1 MTLQNL
7 LQVFERTA
15 TPRLQK
21 LCLQY
26 SDKGQWQ
33 NLTWA
38 EVKEQ
43 VEKLTDVLCRIGV
56 VAGDSVCILAKT
68 RYEWT
73 LADLAVLSCGGATVP
88 IYESNTAEQAAF
100 VISDAA
106 AKVIFVE
113 NQVQLQKIKTVWSQL
128 PNLQAVI
135 IFDSQDKL
143 LEKNRVLS
151 WRECLLTAD
160 AVQGKKIYLKSLNE
174 IQPTQIAS
182 IVYTSGTTGNP
193 KGAVLTHDNF
203 LAAIE
208 AGSATFPFRDDMI
221 GLIFLPLAH
230 ILGRITQFYQIA
242 NGFVHTYAESIE
254 KLVDNIATV
263 RPHFMV
269 SVPRIFEKIHERTL
283 YSLQSMSSVRKT
295 LFNWAMAVG
304 ERFASYRMQ
313 GKTAPLFLR
322 LQNAVADRL
331 VFQKLK
337 QKLGARLEFCIS
349 GGAPL
354 SPEVGRFF
362 AAAGIVVVEGY
373 GLTETTAAN
382 AVNRLNATKIGTVG
396 KPLPGVQIKLA
407 DDGEILICGRVVFS
421 GYRNNLTATSEA
433 IDTAGW
439 FHSGDVGEIDTDGFL
454 KITDRKKEIIVTAGG
469 KKISPQNIEN
479 LLKADPYISQVI
491 VHGDRR
497 KFISAL
503 VTLNKDMIENFA
515 KQHTLNF
522 TNFAD
527 LVQNPKVYAL
537 IKDTIE
543 RKNAGLAQFESIK
556 KFAILPNDFTIESGE
571 LTPSLKLKRKV
582 ITQKYQSVFDNFY
595 QE

>member
-1 MTLQNL
+1 MSLQNTI
-7 LQVFERTA
+7 QIFERSA
-15 TPRLQK
+15 QPRLQK

-26 SDKGQWQ
+26 SEKGQWQ
-33 NLTWA
+33 TLTWG

-43 VEKLTDVLCRIGV
+43 VEKLTGVLNRFGLN
-56 VAGDSVCILAKT
+56 AEDRVCILAKT

-73 LADLAVLSCGGATVP
+73 VADLAILAAGCVTVP
-88 IYESNTAEQAAF
+88 IYESNTPEQVAF
-100 VISDAA
+100 VIADSDA
-106 AKVIFVE
+106 KVVFVE
-113 NQVQLQKIKTVWSQL
+113 NQLQLQKVQAVWPKL
-128 PNLQAVI
+128 KNLQTVI
-135 IFDSQDKL
+135 VFESHDKL

-160 AVQGKKIYLKSLNE
+160 AVQGKAVYRKNLNS
-174 IQPTQIAS
+174 IPPSQMAS

-208 AGSATFPFRDDMI
+208 AGSATFPFRDDML

-230 ILGRITQFYQIA
+230 ILGRLTQFYQIA
-242 NGFVHTYAESIE
+242 NGFVHVYAESIE

-283 YSLQSMSSVRKT
+283 YSLQSMSSFRKT
-295 LFNWAMAVG
+295 LFSWAMGVG

-313 GKTAPLFLR
+313 GQMAPLILR
-322 LQNAVADRL
+322 AQNALADRL

-337 QKLGARLEFCIS
+337 QKLGGRLEFCIS

-382 AVNRLNATKIGTVG
+382 AVNRLDHTKIGTVG
-396 KPLPGVQIKLA
+396 KPLPGVLVKIA
-407 DDGEILICGRVVFS
+407 DDGEILIKGRVVFREYHN
-421 GYRNNLTATSEA
+421 GPAATHEA
-433 IDTAGW
+433 IDADGW

-491 VHGDRR
+491 IHGDRR

-503 VTLNKDMIENFA
+503 ITLNKDMIESFA
-515 KQHTLNF
+515 KQHTVNF
-522 TNFAD
+522 KNFAD
-527 LVQNPKVYAL
+527 LVQNPKIYAL

-543 RKNAGLAQFESIK
+543 KKNADLAQFESIK
-556 KFAILPNDFTIESGE
+556 KFAILPTDFTIESGD
-571 LTPSLKLKRKV
+571 LTPSHKLKRKE
-582 ITQKYQSVFDNFY
+582 ITKKYQNVFDSFY